1 MQTLLLIGVVGF
13 VAQLV
18 DGALGMGYGT
28 TSATLLL
35 ATGLTPAA
43 ASASV
48 HLAEVGTT
56 FVSGLSHWKFGN
68 VDWRSVVLLA
78 APGGI
83 GGFTGAVLLSNVS
96 ADAARPWVSAFLFAL
111 GVYILVRFAMGRA
124 KAPPSGRRF
133 RARFLGPLG
142 LGAGFLDAAG
152 GGGWGAITTSTLV
165 ASNRMEP
172 RRVLG
177 TVSASEFVVSLG
189 ASVGFLLALSQQGIG
204 WTTVASLLAGG
215 VVAAP
220 IAAYVVRI
228 ADARILGAAVGG
240 MILFTN
246 ADRILAIIGLSADVA
261 AASRAGII
269 VVSIIALA
277 IAARR
282 IRRER
287 QRPAELASADTAVDV
302 TMGAVGRAA
311 TVAVAMPA
319 AHGAPSV
326 VTDVSDATRR
336 PAPG

>member
-1 MQTLLLIGVVGF
+1 MTSLLLIGIVGF

-35 ATGLTPAA
+35 ETGLTPAA

-56 FVSGLSHWKFGN
+56 FVSGFSHWRFGN

-78 APGGI
+78 LPGGV
-83 GGFTGAVLLSNVS
+83 GGFAGAVLLSNVS
-96 ADAARPWVSAFLFAL
+96 ASVARPWVSAFLFLL
-111 GVYILVRFAMGRA
+111 GVYILVRFALGRA
-124 KAPPSGRRF
+124 KAPPSGRSF

-177 TVSASEFVVSLG
+177 SVSASEFVVSLG
-189 ASVGFLLALSQQGIG
+189 ASIGFLLALSQQGIG
-204 WTTVASLLAGG
+204 WATVGLLLAGG
-215 VVAAP
+215 VIAAP
-220 IAAYVVRI
+220 IAAYVVKL

-246 ADRILAIIGLSADVA
+246 ADRFLAIIGLPAEIGTAVRALIVA
-261 AASRAGII
+261 
-269 VVSIIALA
+269 VSIVAVA
-277 IAARR
+277 YAARR
-282 IRRER
+282 IRRDR
-287 QRPAELASADTAVDV
+287 RVAAGARRPGV
-302 TMGAVGRAA
+302 
-311 TVAVAMPA
+311 PA
-319 AHGAPSV
+319 AP
-326 VTDVSDATRR
+326 
-336 PAPG
+336 PGG